1 MKDANVLSHR
11 SGYSLIIQALLVTI
25 KETIVVKL
33 GKTVTKILT
42 NLNRINDLIH
52 AAQKRS
58 NWATEKVQ
66 IIAVTKEVSVERTQ
80 EAINAGL
87 LHLGENRPEGLS
99 RKIEA
104 IRADVNWHYIGSLQT
119 RKVKQVINNIGYL
132 HSLDR
137 LSLAEEIEKRA
148 DKPVKCFVQINVSG
162 EESKHGLTIKEAL
175 PFIQSLAS
183 FTKIQ
188 VVGLMTMAPNTDD
201 DDMIRTVFK
210 QLKQCQQQIAEQG
223 FAHAPCTELSM
234 GMSNDFEIAVEEGA
248 TFVRVGTALVGNER
262 GEQDE
267 HEK

>member
-1 MKDANVLSHR
+1 M
-11 SGYSLIIQALLVTI
+11 SGYSLINQALLVTI
-25 KETIVVKL
+25 RETIVVKL

-42 NLNRINDLIH
+42 NLNKLNDLIT
-52 AAQKRS
+52 AAETRV
-58 NWATEKVQ
+58 NREANNVQ

-80 EAINAGL
+80 EAIEAGL
-87 LHLGENRPEGLS
+87 THLGENRPEGLNG
-99 RKIEA
+99 KIA
-104 IRADVNWHYIGSLQT
+104 SIQANVNWHYIGSLQT
-119 RKVKQVINNIGYL
+119 RKVKQVINSIDYL

-148 DKPVKCFVQINVSG
+148 EIPVKCFIQVNVSG
-162 EESKHGLTIKEAL
+162 EESKHGLRMEEVL
-175 PFIQSLAS
+175 PFVESLKS
-183 FTKIQ
+183 FAKVQ
-188 VVGLMTMAPNTDD
+188 VVGLMTMAPNTEDEAL
-201 DDMIRTVFK
+201 IRSVFK